1 MALPTVPPS
10 PFDNNPARKL
20 TQRERECLELV
31 EKQLES
37 KEISRALGIS
47 FHTVN
52 QHLQKA
58 KETLQAKDRF
68 EAARIYRRL
77 LAQGL
82 WDGPALSDTAL
93 GIPNG
98 DSNAVANENFHLGN
112 NPFGMSPHAE
122 VGSDQRE
129 KTGGGHGQFRHADR
143 QSWDERPGSTPVADL
158 QLGDGRGRAPGNGLR
173 IARQDD
179 LRPRLPASSSETGDV
194 PAGRRGYADDLWPG
208 DDRRIRGLPTL
219 GPTNTLT
226 VIERLMFMTAGL
238 VVGLVVLGLC
248 AFILNAL
255 KA

>member
-10 PFDNNPARKL
+10 PFENNPARKL

-82 WDGPALSDTAL
+82 WDGPALSDTPF

-98 DSNAVANENFHLGN
+98 DSDAVANENFRLGN

-122 VGSDQRE
+122 VGSDQRD
-129 KTGGGHGQFRHADR
+129 KTGGGHGQFRHADH
-143 QSWDERPGSTPVADL
+143 QSWDQGPRATPAGDL
-158 QLGDGRGRAPGNGLR
+158 LLGDDRGRAAGDGLR
-173 IARQDD
+173 IAGQDD
-179 LRPRLPASSSETGDV
+179 LRSRLSASSAQAGDV
-194 PAGRRGYADDLWPG
+194 PAGRRGPAHDPWPG
-208 DDRRIRGLPTL
+208 DDRRVRGFPTL

-238 VVGLVVLGLC
+238 VIGLVVLGLC